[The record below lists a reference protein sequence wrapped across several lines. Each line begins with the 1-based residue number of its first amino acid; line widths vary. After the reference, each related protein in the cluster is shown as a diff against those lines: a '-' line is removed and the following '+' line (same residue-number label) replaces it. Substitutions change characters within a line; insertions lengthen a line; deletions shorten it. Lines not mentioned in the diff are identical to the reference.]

1 MLEELAPRW
10 EAAHESALR
19 QRRGQDRRR
28 AAGAGPKRR
37 LVFVDRLLVTL
48 VHLRLGLPHAA
59 LAELYVVD
67 RSPI

>member
-1 MLEELAPRW
+1 MLRE
-10 EAAHESALR
+10 
-19 QRRGQDRRR
+19 RRGGDRRR

-59 LAELYVVD
+59 RAEQFAV
-67 RSPI
+67 SC